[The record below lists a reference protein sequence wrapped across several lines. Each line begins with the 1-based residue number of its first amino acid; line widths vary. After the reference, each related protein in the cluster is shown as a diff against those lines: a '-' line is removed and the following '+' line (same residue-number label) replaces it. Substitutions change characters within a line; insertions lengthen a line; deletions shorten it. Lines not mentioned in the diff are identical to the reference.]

1 MGTAIVAM
9 EVDGRVLGPPSMISG
24 TFVGTEH
31 NWALV
36 LKSEWSS
43 DLCDRIR
50 REGVLRDSEIQV
62 TTERATLS
70 GRAWLEFE
78 GEVQDGVVQIVAV
91 GLGTGSTRSRL
102 DNP

>member
-1 MGTAIVAM
+1 M
-9 EVDGRVLGPPSMISG
+9 EVDGLLMGPPSMISG
-24 TFVGTEH
+24 TFVGTERT
-31 NWALV
+31 WALV
-36 LKSEWSS
+36 LASEWSS

-50 REGVLRDSEIQV
+50 REGVLRDSEVQV

-78 GEVQDGVVQIVAV
+78 GEVQDGVVRIVV
-91 GLGTGSTRSRL
+91 ISMGGGSARPRL